1 MMRFTDR
8 TIIVTGA
15 GFGIGRGIARR
26 FAAEGGK
33 VAIFEHDAQR
43 AKETAELITSSG
55 AQALPVQVDV
65 SKGEEVRKGVDE
77 VRRRFGPV
85 DILVNNAGIR
95 TVRYVLETPDE
106 EWGHTIG
113 VNLTGV
119 FLTVKAVA
127 PDMLA
132 KGKGRIVNI
141 ASISGLVGQTGR
153 AADGASKGGLIQ
165 LTRSLAVELRP
176 SVTVNAVAPGYIPGT
191 GMMTAVDKDQKSSGW
206 MVANTPVNRPGT
218 PEDVAALVAFLASDE
233 ASFISGVTIPVDGG
247 FTASKYMGE
256 GKF

>member
-26 FAAEGGK
+26 FAAEGAR
-33 VAIFEHDAQR
+33 VAIFERDVQR
-43 AKETAELITSSG
+43 AQETAELITSSG
-55 AQALPVQVDV
+55 AQAIAVQVDI
-65 SKGEEVRKGVDE
+65 SRGEDVRKGVEE
-77 VRRRFGPV
+77 VKRRFGPADV
-85 DILVNNAGIR
+85 LVNNAGIR
-95 TVRYVLETPDE
+95 TVRYVLDISDE
-106 EWGHTIG
+106 EWGQTIG
-113 VNLTGV
+113 TNLTGV
-119 FLTVKAVA
+119 FLAVRAVA

-132 KGKGRIVNI
+132 KGSGRIVNI

-153 AADGASKGGLIQ
+153 AAYGASKGGLIQ
-165 LTRSLAVELRP
+165 LTRSLAVELSP
-176 SVTVNAVAPGYIPGT
+176 SVTVNAVAPGYIAGT

-206 MVANTPVNRPGT
+206 MIANTPVHRPGT

-233 ASFISGVTIPVDGG
+233 ASFITGVTIPVDGG
-247 FTASKYMGE
+247 FTASKYMVE